1 MRVHANDGVSA
12 QAKESLVEEG
22 FKVTTDHVPQDRL
35 QAYLNKEKVDV
46 LLVRSATKVRQDL
59 IDACPNL
66 KLIGRG
72 GVGMDNI
79 DVVYARSKGL
89 TVINTPASSS
99 ISVAELVMAHLF
111 GMMRNLHK
119 ANRAMPNEG
128 ASRFKELKKECEKG
142 SELRG
147 KTLGVI
153 GFGRIGQW
161 TARYAIGVGMRV
173 IYADHTA
180 TAEAIDLDIGGTSIR
195 VPVKL
200 VEIDELLKNS
210 DAITIHVPAQ
220 KDGQPV
226 MGEAELSKVKPG
238 VVIVN
243 TARGGCLDET
253 ALIKALSDGRV
264 RAAAIDVFV
273 NEPTPSAEILS
284 SEDLSLSP
292 HIGAATA
299 EAQGRVGDE
308 LADQIISWRSTVTV
322 NG

>member
-1 MRVHANDGVSA
+1 
-12 QAKESLVEEG
+12 
-22 FKVTTDHVPQDRL
+22 
-35 QAYLNKEKVDV
+35 
-46 LLVRSATKVRQDL
+46 
-59 IDACPNL
+59 
-66 KLIGRG
+66 
-72 GVGMDNI
+72 
-79 DVVYARSKGL
+79 
-89 TVINTPASSS
+89 
-99 ISVAELVMAHLF
+99 
-111 GMMRNLHK
+111 
-119 ANRAMPNEG
+119 
-128 ASRFKELKKECEKG
+128 
-142 SELRG
+142 
-147 KTLGVI
+147 
-153 GFGRIGQW
+153 
-161 TARYAIGVGMRV
+161 
-173 IYADHTA
+173 
-180 TAEAIDLDIGGTSIR
+180 
-195 VPVKL
+195 
-200 VEIDELLKNS
+200 
-210 DAITIHVPAQ
+210 
-220 KDGQPV
+220 